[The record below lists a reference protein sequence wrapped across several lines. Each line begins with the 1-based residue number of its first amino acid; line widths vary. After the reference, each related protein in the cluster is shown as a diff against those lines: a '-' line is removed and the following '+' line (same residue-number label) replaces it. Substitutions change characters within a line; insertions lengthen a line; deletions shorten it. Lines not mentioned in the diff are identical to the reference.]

1 MCLADILALED
12 TPFQDQ
18 TVYTPMEQHQTTI
31 VPVDG
36 LFQVQHATI
45 RMMQH
50 VTPIYI
56 VLLADPFQVLP
67 VARQV
72 HTELLRPV
80 HAIII
85 ARGEGPSQVP
95 PVVPL
100 VRTGHQS
107 LVLVPITALRVVPF
121 QVPGA
126 IQVILPVVVYT
137 KMRRM
142 KK

>member
-1 MCLADILALED
+1 MA
-12 TPFQDQ
+12 
-18 TVYTPMEQHQTTI
+18 
-31 VPVDG
+31 
-36 LFQVQHATI
+36 
-45 RMMQH
+45 QH
-50 VTPIYI
+50 VTRIYI
-56 VLLADPFQVLP
+56 VHRVDLYQAPLV
-67 VARQV
+67 VRQV